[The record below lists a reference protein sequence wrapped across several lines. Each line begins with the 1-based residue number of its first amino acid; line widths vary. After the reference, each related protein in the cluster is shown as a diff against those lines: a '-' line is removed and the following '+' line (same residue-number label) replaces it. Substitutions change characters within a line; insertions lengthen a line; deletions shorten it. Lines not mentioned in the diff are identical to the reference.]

1 MTGHACTID
10 VITPCCDDDDDNDD
24 DNDMLLMQTLP
35 FEIFFVFK
43 LHTQFFRRY
52 Y

>member
-24 DNDMLLMQTLP
+24 DNDRLLMQTLP
-35 FEIFFVFK
+35 FEIFFCF
-43 LHTQFFRRY
+43 
-52 Y
+52 

>member
-1 MTGHACTID
+1 MAGHACNID
-10 VITPCCDDDDDNDD
+10 VITPCCDDDDD
-24 DNDMLLMQTLP
+24 DNDRLLMQTLP